1 MRSYTPVPLR
11 AGHFGANAP
20 LKKSVES
27 TRLRCV
33 YEIIYAAQLCQNGNG
48 VQYSE
53 RAISR
58 GAIWRATL
66 SHGLMKDRMAYVG
79 DVPWHGLGNKVSPT
93 IDALGMIREA
103 GLDWRVWK
111 QPAPGARLVPRGQAI
126 YDKYMVMRDPTPEEA
141 VPVALG
147 FVGGGYQ
154 ELQNHDAFRFFEPF
168 IDEGYA
174 QFHTAGAL
182 DNGQRVWVMAKLKE
196 QIIVGGNDAI
206 DRYLLLSNSHDGS
219 SAVSVSFTPVRVV
232 CQNTLNLA
240 RKDRKSAI
248 AIPHTRNLAR
258 GMAKAQAE
266 QLKTVFDQVFS
277 RAGDLFGQLAAFQIE
292 GRTDNFLERLF
303 PRTERMKK
311 DMLERGKDPFEPEND
326 TLEPE
331 RWTRIKSVLDDKRV
345 TPVESRN
352 TLWALYNAVVYDE
365 DYRESREAGPEA
377 RLSRIWF
384 GSGQALKIKALEEAE
399 KFAKAAA

>member
-1 MRSYTPVPLR
+1 M
-11 AGHFGANAP
+11 
-20 LKKSVES
+20 
-27 TRLRCV
+27 
-33 YEIIYAAQLCQNGNG
+33 
-48 VQYSE
+48 
-53 RAISR
+53 
-58 GAIWRATL
+58 
-66 SHGLMKDRMAYVG
+66 SHGLMNDRMAYVG
-79 DVPWHGLGNKVSPT
+79 DVPWHGLGSKVSPT

-126 YDKYMVMRDPTPEEA
+126 YDKYLVMRDPTPEEA

-147 FVGGGYQ
+147 FVGSGYQ

-266 QLKTVFDQVFS
+266 QLKTLFDQVFS

-292 GRTDNFLERLF
+292 GKTDSFLERLF
-303 PRTERMKK
+303 PRTERQIK
-311 DMLERGKDPFEPEND
+311 DK
-326 TLEPE
+326 LEPE
-331 RWTRIKSVLDDKRV
+331 RWTRIKSVLDDPRV
-345 TPVESRN
+345 TPTESRN
-352 TLWALYNAVVYDE
+352 TLWALYNAVVHEE
-365 DYRESREAGPEA
+365 DYRASREAGPEA

-399 KFAKAAA
+399 KLAKAPA